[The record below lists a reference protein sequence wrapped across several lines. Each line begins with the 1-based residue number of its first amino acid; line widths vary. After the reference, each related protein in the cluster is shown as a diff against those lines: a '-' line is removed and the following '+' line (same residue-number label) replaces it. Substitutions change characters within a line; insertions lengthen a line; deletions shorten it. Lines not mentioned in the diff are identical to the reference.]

1 MTVNIGPERR
11 IGLPLWGRGYYTPCM
26 ATCEPSPFLASERGR
41 LRELVSLL
49 SKRFDYVS
57 ILGTDDEGVSYR
69 ATKGETVSTEPF
81 FVQRGFVARAQ
92 AGGRIVEYS
101 FNELGNPSPSAL
113 AERVGR
119 RLEEALASAAGAE
132 PYPPIADEAAV
143 DDFRGS
149 VGRDPLAQK
158 PDEALGRL
166 AACRDALLAYPD
178 VAAAQ
183 ARFDFMRVR
192 RVFASPKR
200 DLMQS
205 FGWAQAY
212 LFGVARRGEACAS
225 AYRADAG
232 LKGLEAIDAV
242 ESEAGELGSELRD
255 LLGAGKIEPGEY
267 EVVLDPDVSGTL
279 AHEAFGHGVE
289 TDMFV
294 KRRARAAEYVGKR
307 VASPIVNM
315 FDGAAGVAQTGSFLF
330 DDEGVLG
337 TKTQVIRD
345 GILLGG
351 ISDSLSAM
359 RLGIPPTG
367 NGRRQAYD
375 RKAYARMTNT
385 YFAPG
390 SSNLGEMLAAIEH
403 GWYLEQLDSGMED
416 PKNWGIELKVRIG
429 REIRKGKFTGR
440 VASPVVCSGY
450 VPDVLSAID
459 MISGDL
465 ELRGSGMCGKGHKEY
480 VKVSAGG
487 PFIKTRMRL
496 G

>member
-1 MTVNIGPERR
+1 VI
-11 IGLPLWGRGYYTPCM
+11 
-26 ATCEPSPFLASERGR
+26 
-41 LRELVSLL
+41 SLL
-49 SKRFDYVS
+49 SKKFDYIS

-69 ATKGETVSTEPF
+69 AGKGETVTAEPLLI
-81 FVQRGFVARAQ
+81 QRGFVARAQ
-92 AGGRIVEYS
+92 SGGRIVEYS
-101 FNELGNPSPSAL
+101 FNEPGDLSASAL

-119 RLEEALASAAGAE
+119 RLEETLASAVGAD
-132 PYPPIADEAAV
+132 PYPPISDEPAV
-143 DDFRGS
+143 DDFRGT
-149 VGRDPLAQK
+149 VGRDPLRQG

-166 AACRDALLAYPD
+166 AACRDALLAQAD

-183 ARFDFMRVR
+183 ARFDFIRVR
-192 RVFASPKR
+192 RVFASPNR
-200 DLMQS
+200 DLAQS

-212 LFGVARRGEACAS
+212 LFGVSRRGEACA
-225 AYRADAG
+225 AARRADAG
-232 LKGLEAIDAV
+232 LKGLEAIDAL
-242 ESEAGELGSELRD
+242 ESKAGELGAELRD

-267 EVVLDPDVSGTL
+267 DVILNPDVSGTL

-294 KRRARAAEYVGKR
+294 KRRARAAEYIGRR

-337 TKTQVIRD
+337 AKTQVIRD
-345 GILLGG
+345 GILIGG
-351 ISDSLSAM
+351 ISDALSAM
-359 RLGIPPTG
+359 RLGFSPTG

-385 YFAPG
+385 YFSPG
-390 SSNLGEMLAAIEH
+390 SSSLGEMLAAIEE

-429 REIRKGKFTGR
+429 REIKKGEFTGR

-450 VPDVLSAID
+450 VPEVLSSID

-487 PFIKTRMRL
+487 PYIKTRMRL